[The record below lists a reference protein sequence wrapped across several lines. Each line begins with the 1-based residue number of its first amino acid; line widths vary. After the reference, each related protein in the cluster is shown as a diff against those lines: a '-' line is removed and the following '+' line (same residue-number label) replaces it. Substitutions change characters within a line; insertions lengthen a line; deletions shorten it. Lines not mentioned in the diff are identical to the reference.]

1 MNVSSARAAALLALL
16 VAPVVLP
23 LLASSTRPAFAW
35 SADGSF
41 NPAADGPVTTLAI
54 QADGKIVVGGQFTEL
69 GGQPRDYIARLNGD
83 GTLDETFNPGAD
95 GPIVAIAVQAD
106 GKIVVGGYF
115 TELGGQPRAF
125 IGRLNANGTLDTAF
139 NPGADHNVFAL
150 ALQGD
155 GKIVV
160 GGVFNEL
167 GGQPRTYLGRLNA
180 SGTLDTAFN
189 PAADGVIHCLAVQAD
204 GKILVGGEWLTSLGG
219 QPRQGIGRLNANG
232 TVDAAFNPGADGFI
246 YSLVL
251 QADGK
256 ILVAGEFLTTLAG
269 QPRENLG
276 RLNANGSIDAA
287 FDPGADGAV
296 YALAV
301 QADGGILVGGTFTT
315 LGGGPRANLGRLR
328 ASGALDPGFDPGAND
343 SVIALVIQG
352 DGKIILG
359 GFFSL
364 LGGLPREFIG
374 RLEADGSVDVGEGLV
389 VELGVPPTFVPGSIQ
404 DYSVAFANGTAKAV
418 QDAVVMV
425 ALPAHAEYLDDS
437 GGGIRWPQ
445 RQQVFWKLGD
455 LAPGSR
461 GLLSFRV
468 RFLWGIPFGI
478 RDTAVAYLGGT
489 NLEPDEFDVQQ
500 YLDYEP
506 IASTSEHQLTAAEV
520 EAERAVYPEV
530 EQLLDQAEQ
539 QGFAFGVAGRT
550 SYGADG
556 EMTEIVML
564 RFEPAFAAM
573 YLRRVGTLA
582 HAAIVDSSS
591 YLVRSPRGEQRFD
604 LKTDE
609 WGTVVEE
616 VAGSEGVTAQ
626 MSDPSFG
633 DCMENCIAELVPKH
647 VVKNVIKAV
656 STVSKGV
663 DCYKAVT
670 GRDELDMVKCAQIL
684 KKIPGV
690 SEGIDLGRCNSDCQG
705 NSRSHFCTADKR
717 YCDSGGFPYGWLGIA
732 SISTCRCVTDPDSPK
747 YGRYLACET
756 TAICAACQK
765 CVDSGGGPM
774 CVDANAAPPP
784 AGGAAAMVHA
794 LASSTSE
801 KCTECTPAKDPN
813 AKYGAQGDVSPGD
826 LLTYTITFEN
836 EGSGDA
842 FDVFVVDTLGEH
854 LDTAT
859 LTIGDDGEYLDAT
872 RTIVWQVGQ
881 LAPKGQPG
889 STGEVSFT
897 VRLKPALPTGTVV
910 RNQAVVHFPSV
921 PEETPTNE
929 VINVIQP
936 LAAVPQTVETT
947 AGHAVAIHLQ
957 SRGAGAGASTW
968 AIVERPLNGE
978 LTGAPPDLT
987 YTPAA
992 GFTGLDRLR
1001 FTVGS
1006 GGAVSRP
1013 DEVQILVR
1021 PAADDATPPRI
1032 VWTSPAHREF
1042 VAEIGTAPRFTDAIG
1057 PLYLPPVR
1065 IEFSE
1070 AMSAATLTA
1079 TTILMR
1085 DAAGRAVPL
1094 GVTYDGLL
1102 NQAMVLPRER
1112 LRPGMLYTVT
1122 VTSGAEDLGGNAL
1135 APTHAFTFQAGSRL
1149 RSRLYPAGSPSP

>member
-1 MNVSSARAAALLALL
+1 MAPLAPLLLAAPAPAASLRALDGGFNPGADYL
-16 VAPVVLP
+16 VA
-23 LLASSTRPAFAW
+23 AMAT
-35 SADGSF
+35 
-41 NPAADGPVTTLAI
+41 
-54 QADGKIVVGGQFTEL
+54 QADGKIVVGGQFTTL
-69 GGQPRDYIARLNGD
+69 GGQPRDYIGRLHAD
-83 GTLDETFNPGAD
+83 GTLDATFDPGAD

-106 GKIVVGGYF
+106 GKIIVGGYF
-115 TELGGQPRAF
+115 TELGGQPREY

-160 GGVFNEL
+160 GGVFSEL
-167 GGQPRTYLGRLNA
+167 GGQPRDHIGRLNA
-180 SGTLDTAFN
+180 NGTLDTAFN
-189 PAADGVIHCLAVQAD
+189 PGADGVIHAVAVQAD
-204 GKILVGGEWLTSLGG
+204 GKILVGGESLYTLGG

-232 TVDAAFNPGADGFI
+232 TVDAAFNPGTDGFV
-246 YSLVL
+246 YALKV
-251 QADGK
+251 QADGR
-256 ILVAGEFLTTLAG
+256 ILVAGEFVTTLAG
-269 QPRENLG
+269 QPRANIG
-276 RLNANGSIDAA
+276 RLNANGTLDTA
-287 FDPGADGAV
+287 FAPGADGAV
-296 YALAV
+296 YALAL
-301 QADGGILVGGTFTT
+301 QPDGRILVGGLFTT
-315 LGGGPRANLGRLR
+315 LGGQPRDNIGRLN
-328 ASGALDPGFDPGAND
+328 ANGGLDAGFDPGAND
-343 SVIALVIQG
+343 SVISLVIQA
-352 DGKIILG
+352 DGRIVAG
-359 GFFSL
+359 GIFTV
-364 LGGLPREFIG
+364 LGGLPRLYIG
-374 RLEADGSVDVGEGLV
+374 RLGADGSVDVGEGLV

-404 DYSVAFANGTAKAV
+404 DYSVAFSNGTAEPV

-425 ALPAHAEYLDDS
+425 ALPDHADFLDDN
-437 GGGIRWPQ
+437 GGGIVWPQ

-455 LAPGSR
+455 LPPGSQ

-468 RFLWGIPFGI
+468 RFLWGIPFGVK
-478 RDTAVAYLGGT
+478 DTAVAYLGGT

-500 YLDYEP
+500 YLDYVPADAVTEV
-506 IASTSEHQLTAAEV
+506 QLTAAEV
-520 EAERAVYPEV
+520 AAERAAYPE
-530 EQLLDQAEQ
+530 LDQLYGQAMQ
-539 QGFAFGVAGRT
+539 QGFAFGVAGST
-550 SYGADG
+550 TYGRDG

-564 RFEPAFAAM
+564 RFEPVFAAM
-573 YLRRVGTLA
+573 YLRRQGALA
-582 HAAIVDSSS
+582 HAAVVDSTT
-591 YLVRSPRGEQRFD
+591 YVVRSTRGVQRFD

-609 WGTVVEE
+609 WETVEE
-616 VAGSEGVTAQ
+616 GSAGTEGVTAQ
-626 MSDPSFG
+626 RSDPTFG
-633 DCMENCIAELVPKH
+633 DCMENCIMELVPKH
-647 VVKNVIKAV
+647 VVKNVVKAV

-670 GRDELDMVKCAQIL
+670 GRDELDMAKCAQIL

-705 NSRSHFCTADKR
+705 NTRSHFCTADKR

-732 SISTCRCVTDPDSPK
+732 SISTCRCVTDPNSPK
-747 YGRYLACET
+747 YGGYLACET

-765 CVDSGGGPM
+765 CVDGGGGPM

-784 AGGAAAMVHA
+784 ASGAAAMLQA

-813 AKYGAQGDVSPGD
+813 AKYGVQGDVSPGE

-842 FDVFVVDTLGEH
+842 FDVFVVDELGEH

-859 LTIGDDGEYLDAT
+859 LTIGDDGEYLAAS

-897 VRLKPALPTGTVV
+897 VRLKPGLPTGTVV
-910 RNQAVVHFPSV
+910 VNQGVVHFPSV

-929 VINVIQP
+929 VINVVQP

-947 AGHAVAIHLQ
+947 AGQAVAIHLQ
-957 SRGAGAGASTW
+957 SRGAGAGAPTW
-968 AIVERPLNGE
+968 AIVEPPLNGE
-978 LTGAPPDLT
+978 LAGAPPDVT

-992 GFTGLDRLR
+992 EFTGLDRFR

-1006 GGAVSRP
+1006 AGAISRP
-1013 DEVQILVR
+1013 DEVQIIVR
-1021 PAADDATPPRI
+1021 PAANDATPPRV

-1042 VAEIGTAPRFTDAIG
+1042 VAEIGSVPRFTDASG

-1070 AMSAATLTA
+1070 AMSTA
-1079 TTILMR
+1079 TVSTATIQMR
-1085 DAAGRAVPL
+1085 DASGRVVPL
-1094 GVTYDGLL
+1094 GVTYDGLV

-1122 VTSGAEDLGGNAL
+1122 VTSGAEDLSGNAL
-1135 APTHAFTFQAGSRL
+1135 VAPHAFTFQAGSRL
-1149 RSRLYPAGSPSP
+1149 RSRLYPAGSLAP